1 MKYVLLDIL
10 IGNYSNY
17 TSFFFL
23 NNLNN
28 KSYIYNIAVAIF
40 LDFIVLKTYYI
51 NIVLISLFY
60 IIRKYIFKQN
70 LNNYYKYIIVN
81 LFFTMLY
88 YLITAGFFN
97 YIKLSKFLIIIIIH
111 FVFYSICYIK
121 EFKYI

>member
-10 IGNYSNY
+10 IGNYSNF
-17 TSFFFL
+17 TTFFFL

-28 KSYIYNIAVAIF
+28 KSFIYNLAVAIF

-60 IIRKYIFKQN
+60 ILYKYCFKEI
-70 LNNYYKYIIVN
+70 LNNYYKYVFVN
-81 LFFTMLY
+81 LLFTILY
-88 YLITAGFFN
+88 YVITTSLFGYLNMNFLL
-97 YIKLSKFLIIIIIH
+97 KLVIIH

-121 EFKYI
+121 DYQSI